1 MTSNV
6 LNFPKFSN
14 IPVSTKTYTA
24 TTNLTIDIKKL
35 FKILPVTPYIVI
47 PKKRGRKKKGLQ
59 ENPNKNIEH
68 GSIVTIKC
76 EGEIRGVELN
86 PKKKKKGQNKWFR
99 NSITIVIILDKPINF
114 KVCRNGTFQMT
125 GCKTHTHAELC
136 VKYLWS
142 YIRENNDMYTF
153 TRSPGNLEVLFIPSM
168 RNVDFSLGFLVDRS
182 KLNKYMSN
190 LDDFHCLL
198 ETSFGYTGVNIK
210 IPLTEDISTM
220 KIKKLSSS
228 GNDWKEKW
236 TTYKEYLDLLGD
248 KERAAKLKATR
259 YNTFLVFHSGQCIH
273 SGLTREFMEPVY
285 EYFTGLIKDGYD
297 QIEERLDTTF
307 KGLSIEEELAV
318 SMLL

>member
-1 MTSNV
+1 MTSKV
-6 LNFPKFSN
+6 LHFPKFSN

-35 FKILPVTPYIVI
+35 FDTLPITPYTVI
-47 PKKRGRKKKGLQ
+47 PKKRGRKKKGPQLD
-59 ENPNKNIEH
+59 PNKDISS
-68 GSIVTIKC
+68 GSIITIKC

-86 PKKKKKGQNKWFR
+86 PKKKKTGQKKKWFR
-99 NSITIVIILDKPINF
+99 NSITVVIILDKPINF

-125 GCKTHTHAELC
+125 GCKSHLHAEAC
-136 VKYLWS
+136 VKHLWS
-142 YIRENNDMYTF
+142 YIREHDDLYTF
-153 TRSPGNLEVLFIPSM
+153 TRSPGSLEVLFIPSM

-210 IPLTEDISTM
+210 IPLTDDISTM
-220 KIKKLSSS
+220 KIKKLISTS
-228 GNDWKEKW
+228 GEDWKEKW
-236 TTYKEYLDLLGD
+236 TTYQEYLDLLGE
-248 KERAAKLKATR
+248 KERATKLKAKR
-259 YNTFLVFHSGQCIH
+259 YTTFLVFHSGNCIC

-285 EYFTGLIKDGYD
+285 EYFTELIRKGFD

-307 KGLSIEEELAV
+307 QGLSMEEELAAL
-318 SMLL
+318 M